1 MQKILLLYFFSGCVS
16 TSAGIKSSEKIFD
29 SSRAALFWT
38 FVYQVLLGAGCFEVQ
53 CDVRE
58 CAKQSTKLK
67 PAAQEWKRSRFALGP
82 GVRSFLKGVGKDV
95 IAQNQKIRKL
105 GKYYNNK
112 SSWYMFFFG

>member
-53 CDVRE
+53 CDVRWE
-58 CAKQSTKLK
+58 IKSAMAMQFEM
-67 PAAQEWKRSRFALGP
+67 PFAL
-82 GVRSFLKGVGKDV
+82 VKLE
-95 IAQNQKIRKL
+95 IRKL
-105 GKYYNNK
+105 EN
-112 SSWYMFFFG
+112 